1 LLNVPAAVQKLL
13 TPEQSQ
19 KTLRSMLPVLTPAER
34 AGLFKVFRGAL
45 PEERYRGLVATAR
58 EVLPPPVWEK
68 LQVSLG

>member
-1 LLNVPAAVQKLL
+1 LLNV
-13 TPEQSQ
+13 
-19 KTLRSMLPVLTPAER
+19 PAER